1 MMKEQLNRK
10 DGKSER
16 VVSRKNEDGSFY
28 FALNHNEI
36 TSIKDKK
43 HKTTT

>member
-1 MMKEQLNRK
+1 MKGQPSHN

-28 FALNHNEI
+28 FALYQNEI

>member
-1 MMKEQLNRK
+1 MKGQPSHN
-10 DGKSER
+10 DGMSER
-16 VVSRKNEDGSFY
+16 VVSRKKEDGSFY